1 MAEQGITEQG
11 ATLPAGDV
19 RSRSRSWRIWIYAA
33 LFAVVTAA
41 IVGSVAL
48 TNYLLNPLRF
58 SGSAMGDVASVLHG
72 GRNYLIYDGNL
83 DWRAFRREYVRRM
96 PAVPDI
102 AVFGGSRWQ
111 EATSALV
118 PGSKFANVFVHSDYY
133 EDMLAIAEVMY
144 AADRLPKTMILSIR
158 YQTFMP
164 NDKRNSDMW
173 KAFTPEARRMSD
185 RLGVSLP
192 SSWLASYDTTR
203 LLNLVSVD
211 AAAAVIQ
218 RALQS
223 PVKPGPTD
231 LKRHPTMEIID
242 KDGAIRFSQAHEDLD
257 PPAAALKRS
266 LNSAASDRSR
276 RLEMDPS
283 MVAGLRRLIAFLK
296 EHGVNVILA
305 QTPYHPGYFAAL
317 QGSLYLQDL
326 QQLDHLGR
334 NIASEMAVPVAGSLD
349 AQVVGCVPE
358 EFRDHLHSRESCLR
372 KVFERGIV
380 QNLPKI

>member
-1 MAEQGITEQG
+1 MAEQGIAEQA
-11 ATLPAGDV
+11 ATLAGNVRD
-19 RSRSRSWRIWIYAA
+19 RSRPWRVWVYAA
-33 LFAVVTAA
+33 LFAVVTAV

-72 GRNYLIYDGNL
+72 GKNYLIYDGNL

-144 AADRLPKTMILSIR
+144 AADRLPKTMVLSIR

-185 RLGVSLP
+185 RLGLAMP
-192 SSWLASYDTTR
+192 SWFAAYDTTR

-257 PPAAALKRS
+257 PPAVALKRS
-266 LNSAASDRSR
+266 QNSAAADRSR
-276 RLEMDPS
+276 RLQMDPS
-283 MVAGLRRLIAFLK
+283 MVAGLRGLIAFLK

-317 QGSLYLQDL
+317 QGSPYLQDL
-326 QQLDHLGR
+326 QQLDQLGR
-334 NIASEMAVPVAGSLD
+334 SIAKEMAVPVAGSLD
-349 AQVVGCVPE
+349 AHVVGCVPE

-372 KVFERGIV
+372 KVFEQGIL
-380 QNLPKI
+380 QNLPKS

>member
-1 MAEQGITEQG
+1 MAEQSITEQG
-11 ATLPAGDV
+11 ATLPAGKV
-19 RSRSRSWRIWIYAA
+19 RSRSRMSRIWIYAV

-41 IVGSVAL
+41 PVGSVAL

-58 SGSAMGDVASVLHG
+58 DGRAMSDVASILFG
-72 GRNYLIYDGNL
+72 GKNYLIYDGNL

-144 AADRLPKTMILSIR
+144 AADRLPKTMVLSIR
-158 YQTFMP
+158 YQTFLP
-164 NDKRNSDMW
+164 HDKRNSDMW
-173 KAFTPEARRMSD
+173 KAFTPEARKISD
-185 RLGVSLP
+185 RLGLSTP
-192 SSWLASYDTTR
+192 SWFTSYDTTR
-203 LLNLVSVD
+203 LLNLISVE

-218 RALQS
+218 RSLTS

-242 KDGAIRFSQAHEDLD
+242 KDGAMRFSQAHEDLD

-266 LNSAASDRSR
+266 LASAAADRSK
-276 RLEMDPS
+276 RLQMDPA
-283 MVAGLRRLIAFLK
+283 MVDGLRRLIAFLK

-317 QGSLYLQDL
+317 QGSPYLQDL
-326 QQLDHLGR
+326 QQLDQLGR
-334 NIASEMAVPVAGSLD
+334 SIAKEMAVPVAGSLD

-372 KVFERGIV
+372 KVFELGILE
-380 QNLPKI
+380 NLPKS

>member
-1 MAEQGITEQG
+1 MTEQSITEQG
-11 ATLPAGDV
+11 PALPASDV
-19 RSRSRSWRIWIYAA
+19 RDRPRSWRIWTYAA
-33 LFAVVTAA
+33 LFALVTAA

-58 SGSAMGDVASVLHG
+58 SGSAMGDVASILLNG
-72 GRNYLIYDGNL
+72 KNYLIYDGNL

-118 PGSKFANVFVHSDYY
+118 PGSNFANVFVHSDYY

-144 AADRLPKTMILSIR
+144 AADRLPKTMVLSIR
-158 YQTFMP
+158 YETFTP

-185 RLGVSLP
+185 RLGLAMP
-192 SSWLASYDTTR
+192 SWFASYDTTR
-203 LLNLVSVD
+203 LLNLISVD

-223 PVKPGPTD
+223 PVNPGPTD

-242 KDGAIRFSQAHEDLD
+242 RDGAIRFSQAHEDRD
-257 PPAAALKRS
+257 PPAVALKRS
-266 LNSAASDRSR
+266 QNTAAVDRSR
-276 RLEMDPS
+276 RLQMDPA
-283 MVAGLRRLIAFLK
+283 MVDGLRRLIAFLK
-296 EHGVNVILA
+296 EHRVNVILA
-305 QTPYHPGYFAAL
+305 QTPYHPEYFAAL

-326 QQLDHLGR
+326 QQLDQLAR
-334 NIASEMAVPVAGSLD
+334 SIAGEMAVPVAGSLD

-372 KVFERGIV
+372 KVFEQGIL
-380 QNLPKI
+380 QNLPKS

>member
-1 MAEQGITEQG
+1 MTAISTG
-11 ATLPAGDV
+11 AL
-19 RSRSRSWRIWIYAA
+19 SAA
-33 LFAVVTAA
+33 NTC
-41 IVGSVAL
+41 
-48 TNYLLNPLRF
+48 
-58 SGSAMGDVASVLHG
+58 G
-72 GRNYLIYDGNL
+72 GC
-83 DWRAFRREYVRRM
+83 

-144 AADRLPKTMILSIR
+144 AADRLPKTMVLSIR

-173 KAFTPEARRMSD
+173 KAFTPEARKMSD
-185 RLGVSLP
+185 RLGLSMP
-192 SSWLASYDTTR
+192 SWFASYDTTR
-203 LLNLVSVD
+203 LLNLISVD

-257 PPAAALKRS
+257 PPPSPSNRS
-266 LNSAASDRSR
+266 LNSAATDRSR
-276 RLEMDPS
+276 HLRTVRPS
-283 MVAGLRRLIAFLK
+283 MVAGLRHLIAFLK

-317 QGSLYLQDL
+317 QGSPYLP
-326 QQLDHLGR
+326 GISGSSI
-334 NIASEMAVPVAGSLD
+334 NWGAASPRRWRSPSPAASTRRSW
-349 AQVVGCVPE
+349 AA
-358 EFRDHLHSRESCLR
+358 
-372 KVFERGIV
+372 
-380 QNLPKI
+380 